1 MENLV
6 GFEFSSPIFRAQDA
20 LWFEQIDNISL
31 SLPDYFQIVPS
42 ERCGTHIHIKPEG
55 GKWKLPCPQETCQ
68 GHHRFCTSHP
78 SRQSN
83 EFSANNRRG
92 QHVDKD
98 MSGEGLQ
105 LVLDR
110 IERKRKTKTLV
121 EYMCPGPESEPAERN
136 Y

>member
-1 MENLV
+1 METPPASRNLPRPSS
-6 GFEFSSPIFRAQDA
+6 FSHQ
-20 LWFEQIDNISL
+20 
-31 SLPDYFQIVPS
+31 PS
-42 ERCGTHIHIKPEG
+42 I
-55 GKWKLPCPQETCQ
+55 ETN
-68 GHHRFCTSHP
+68 
-78 SRQSN
+78 N
-83 EFSANNRRG
+83 EFSADNRRG

-121 EYMCPGPESEPAERN
+121 EYMCPGPENEPAERN